1 MKKINWII
9 CLIIVMF
16 LIPSCFSPDTITLSQ
31 VERDAKIDSLTQQRI
46 TAITPIM
53 EQKCTQN
60 FERYVA
66 KAVDSLVNVHLDSTE
81 YK

>member
-9 CLIIVMF
+9 YLIIVTV
-16 LIPSCFSPDTITLSQ
+16 LIPSCFSPETITLS
-31 VERDAKIDSLTQQRI
+31 EADRDAKIDSLVQQRI
-46 TAITPIM
+46 TAITPVM
-53 EQKCTQN
+53 EEKCVRN

-66 KAVDSLVNVHLDSTE
+66 KAVDSLVTAHLDSTE